1 MRKQILKL
9 LGQFEEKVNLNYIEL
24 KNEEFD
30 NYTRKLIE
38 YNVND
43 KERVKSYL
51 LIPKLNKEKYPAIL
65 AIHQH
70 AGNWDLGKSEVV
82 GLSNNEM
89 YSYGLDLVKRGYV
102 VIAPDII
109 CFEDRQGQG
118 KYKETREGQ
127 KAFERFIFCDYLV
140 HGTTLQTKTLHDLS
154 VAIDVLCS
162 LDIVDNSNIGVIGH
176 SLGGQEAIWLE
187 WYDKRIK
194 VGASSC
200 GVSMIEEIIND
211 MILHNF
217 YLYVPNMLTVC
228 DMNKII
234 EDIVFDRKLII
245 SSGLQDERHFPLK
258 GIEII
263 EKTNKDNTNFISI
276 KFEDGHKFN
285 NEEKEKIYNYLD
297 ENLK

>member
-51 LIPKLNKEKYPAIL
+51 LIPKLNKEKYHAIL

-162 LDIVDNSNIGVIGH
+162 LDIVDNSNIGAIGH

-263 EKTNKDNTNFISI
+263 EKTNKDNTNFTSI